1 MRRSLPAALLC
12 LTLAALT
19 TMSLTGMSPPR
30 PPDEIVRRAWR
41 DLPTAQNRCGSFDY
55 FPQGGMQSFWCH
67 LQELTTLTALS
78 ELAGAPIF
86 LSGPHSGEALNLGS
100 HTDFGRYNPVFVQR
114 MTELLIPAAADPAF
128 RASTQNT
135 YQTYVRPLAHI
146 YWLTRRKLN
155 ENPECMQRE
164 LSGYQAAIAQAK
176 AAPATDGFGYHE
188 KWFFFMNPHFCKGNK
203 PEEWYYN
210 NGMDG
215 GVSGNVVKGAVGF
228 WLRRTMDGTFDEFSS
243 GLERLLRAYDP
254 KWLAQ
259 PSKD

>member
-1 MRRSLPAALLC
+1 MRRLSSALLC
-12 LTLAALT
+12 LCLAALIA
-19 TMSLTGMSPPR
+19 MSPAR
-30 PPDEIVRRAWR
+30 PPEEIVRRAWR
-41 DLPTAQNRCGSFDY
+41 DLPTTQNRCQNFDY

-67 LQELTTLTALS
+67 LQELTTLPALS
-78 ELAGAPIF
+78 ELASAPIF
-86 LSGPHSGEALNLGS
+86 LSGPHSADALKLDS
-100 HTDFGRYNPVFVQR
+100 PSDFGHYNPVFVQR
-114 MTELLIPAAADPAF
+114 MTDLLIPAASDDAF

-135 YQTYVRPLAHI
+135 YHTYVRPLARI

-164 LSGYQAAIAQAK
+164 LKGYQAAIEQAK
-176 AAPATDGFGYHE
+176 AAPPTDGFGYHE

-228 WLRRTMDGTFDEFSS
+228 WLRRTMDGTFDEFST
-243 GLERLLRAYDP
+243 GLEKLLRAYDP